1 MQSKPIN
8 AKNFMEFF
16 ENQCG
21 IKFVDSATGQSAL
34 DLINE
39 REKINCS
46 ERVCGSCK
54 YGAKGDGI
62 FAHIEDIICVNADS
76 PNTTEF
82 VFVNS
87 SCDHWERDGGDW
99 I

>member
-1 MQSKPIN
+1 MRPKPIN

-21 IKFVDSATGQSAL
+21 VKFVDISTGKNAL

-39 REKINCS
+39 REKINS
-46 ERVCGSCK
+46 NERACGNCK

-62 FAHIEDIICVNADS
+62 FAHTEDIVCVNSDS

-82 VFVNS
+82 VFADSN
-87 SCDHWERDGGDW
+87 CDHWERGGSTVQ
-99 I
+99 